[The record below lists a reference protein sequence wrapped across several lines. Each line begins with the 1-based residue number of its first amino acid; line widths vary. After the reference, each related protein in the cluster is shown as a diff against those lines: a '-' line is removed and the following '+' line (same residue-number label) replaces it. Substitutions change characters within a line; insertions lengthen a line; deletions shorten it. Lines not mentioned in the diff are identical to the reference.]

1 MIDSS
6 SFHSNESNESNTNK
20 HHHHHPPN
28 VMMESIGTIMDP
40 SRDIETL
47 NENIELD
54 FPDESECD
62 RSEQPLSINFDQ
74 SLTYLNPLDS
84 GSDADYR
91 FNTGKL

>member
-1 MIDSS
+1 
-6 SFHSNESNESNTNK
+6 
-20 HHHHHPPN
+20 
-28 VMMESIGTIMDP
+28 MMESIGTIMDP

-54 FPDESECD
+54 FPESECD

-74 SLTYLNPLDS
+74 SMTYLNPLDS

-91 FNTGKL
+91 FNTGKLQRHDLFIANPIILYSLNSNRLHSFRL